1 VPLGF
6 GQKKEDVVTLITE
19 KKYARAIELLRAQLK
34 KRGASTTLRKQ
45 LADVLVL
52 SGKKSEA
59 VELLLP
65 LADQFAREGFAAK
78 AVSILKRIQ
87 KIDPG
92 RRDVEDRLARLIEE
106 KQREAAVPLRGPE
119 IGMEEIGIE
128 PPFSGPIDIPVA
140 APAPEPLAEPPT
152 PTPADEAPP
161 TTAPEPPAPEPA
173 PPEPPDP
180 LPKEAV
186 PPADEARPSAVPE
199 PPGEEIAIVV
209 EPPEDEVPIAL
220 PPPEEPAPPVAGA
233 VPVATATPDAGPPEP
248 EEPEETAIEGIEDY
262 DLLYV
267 PEGDEVEEEEVAS
280 VVEAAPAAEES
291 PEEVMSDGA
300 FSNELMSLVDSVFQ
314 ESAVGG
320 PDLGALSPQSGPQRT
335 GDQIV
340 VSPLFRDFSV
350 DEMVAV
356 IQGLRLSSFERGDV
370 IIREGQPGGSLY
382 MLTSGRV
389 RAFRKDPATKKQ
401 VRVADLTEGAFFGEI
416 SMLTGQPRNASVVAL
431 NSCELL
437 ELDRPTLDE
446 ITRTHPH
453 VWDVLREFA
462 EKRSQARA

>member
-1 VPLGF
+1 VPLSF
-6 GQKKEDVVTLITE
+6 GRPKTEDVVTLITE
-19 KKYARAIELLRAQLK
+19 KRYGQAIELLRAQLK

-59 VELLLP
+59 IDLLIP
-65 LADQFAREGFAAK
+65 LSDQFAREGFAAK
-78 AVSILKRIQ
+78 AVSILKKIQ

-92 RRDVEDRLARLIEE
+92 RRDVDERLARLIEE
-106 KQREAAVPLRGPE
+106 KQREAALPLRGPE
-119 IGMEEIGIE
+119 IGLEEIAIE
-128 PPFSGPIDIPVA
+128 APFSGPIDIPVA
-140 APAPEPLAEPPT
+140 TPAPEPPPEPLADEPEATLAPPAEEPPPT
-152 PTPADEAPP
+152 PI
-161 TTAPEPPAPEPA
+161 PEPQE
-173 PPEPPDP
+173 
-180 LPKEAV
+180 
-186 PPADEARPSAVPE
+186 
-199 PPGEEIAIVV
+199 EEIA
-209 EPPEDEVPIAL
+209 IAL
-220 PPPEEPAPPVAGA
+220 PPPDDEAPIPMPAPAEPAPTAGDGGPGA
-233 VPVATATPDAGPPEP
+233 TASSVPVAAPDSGVPGIV
-248 EEPEETAIEGIEDY
+248 EPEETGIEDY

-267 PEGDEVEEEEVAS
+267 PDDGEDEEEVVPLGEVVAS
-280 VVEAAPAAEES
+280 PEES

-314 ESAVGG
+314 EAAE
-320 PDLGALSPQSGPQRT
+320 GACDVPEPASQAGPQRT

-356 IQGLRLSSFERGDV
+356 IQGLKLLSFERGDV
-370 IIREGQPGGSLY
+370 IIREGQPGGSLF

-389 RAFRKDPATKKQ
+389 RAFRKEPGSKKQ
-401 VRVADLTEGAFFGEI
+401 IRIADLHEGAFFGEI

-431 NSCELL
+431 NRCELL